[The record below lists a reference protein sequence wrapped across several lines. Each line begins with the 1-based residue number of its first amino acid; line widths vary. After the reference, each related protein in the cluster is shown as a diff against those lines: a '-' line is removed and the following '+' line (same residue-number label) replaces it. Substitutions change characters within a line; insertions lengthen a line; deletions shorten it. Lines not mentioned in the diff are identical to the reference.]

1 MGYSNSSLN
10 GNQFSPHI
18 YPYKK
23 IVEDLVLLILCYIE
37 NTTASK
43 FTKVDF

>member
-1 MGYSNSSLN
+1 MGHSNSSLN

-23 IVEDLVLLILCYIE
+23 IVEVSDTILY
-37 NTTASK
+37 
-43 FTKVDF
+43 